1 MNRAT
6 HNLENDH
13 VYILQLTEV
22 MEKMAERVK
31 RLKETFY

>member
-13 VYILQLTEV
+13 AYILQLTEV
-22 MEKMAERVK
+22 MEKMAERIK
-31 RLKETFY
+31 RLTETYC